1 MSYPRMVTSTASLV
15 LLVNLAHAS
24 PVAMLSVAPTVP
36 TFQAVWLQAMSTSDR
51 TDLMK
56 TAETSNSFLLGR
68 MDTAFADIDN
78 ATNAIAENQKQKL
91 AQLQHAVLHVATG
104 VKAFGDLDESSYKTS
119 GQQWNINA
127 LTEDIEACK
136 IEMQLQVRML
146 FAESLRRCRR

>member
-1 MSYPRMVTSTASLV
+1 M
-15 LLVNLAHAS
+15 
-24 PVAMLSVAPTVP
+24 TVP
-36 TFQAVWLQAMSTSDR
+36 TPDYFVFFDFHRATERL
-51 TDLMK
+51 K
-56 TAETSNSFLLGR
+56 K
-68 MDTAFADIDN
+68 DIDSLSSHLQSEDMLRSN
-78 ATNAIAENQKQKL
+78 AADSVSLSHEEAEDLFSQMKELADSESGQRLFEHLKQL
-91 AQLQHAVLHVATG
+91 NEVLEGSG